1 MTVQVTVVNNVPEV
15 VITILGAAQEERKE
29 HRPKIT
35 KPPETEITE
44 GKLQGKIFADV
55 KADPQYA
62 KWLLDR
68 KGMLKKPIL
77 IELAEYLEAN
87 L

>member
-1 MTVQVTVVNNVPEV
+1 MPIKVTVVNNAPEV

-44 GKLQGKIFADV
+44 GKLQGKTFADV

>member
-1 MTVQVTVVNNVPEV
+1 MPARVTVVNNESEV
-15 VITILGAAQEERKE
+15 VITMLGAAQEERKE

-44 GKLQGKIFADV
+44 GKLQGKTFADV

-77 IELAEYLEAN
+77 IELVEYLEAN

>member
-1 MTVQVTVVNNVPEV
+1 MIVQVTVVNNAPEV

-35 KPPETEITE
+35 KPPETKITE
-44 GKLQGKIFADV
+44 GKFQGKTFADA

-62 KWLLDR
+62 KWLIER

-77 IELAEYLEAN
+77 IELVEYLEAN